1 MWWLRAQPCPPRSC
15 VGRADF
21 EPKRNR
27 LSAGVWGTRRQQMEW
42 LTLLVLPVKFSKII
56 FYIYWKVFIFIEN
69 FANMQICIKWSEVFF
84 SLGDFFHKHSSGF
97 LQSFWNLLKWEVVSS
112 LWRRRC
118 LGKGTGLFSG
128 IFVINWNGDRV
139 NKGFPAVFLQGLGD
153 CFSSLDG

>member
-15 VGRADF
+15 VGHADF

-42 LTLLVLPVKFSKII
+42 LALLVLLVKLSII
-56 FYIYWKVFIFIEN
+56 ILVTFIFIEN
-69 FANMQICIKWSEVFF
+69 FTNTQICIKWSLVIFF
-84 SLGDFFHKHSSGF
+84 LGDFFNKHSSGF

-118 LGKGTGLFSG
+118 LGKGTSPFSG
-128 IFVINWNGDRV
+128 ICMINWNGDHV
-139 NKGFPAVFLQGLGD
+139 NKGFPAVFLQG
-153 CFSSLDG
+153 FWEFFPSIADG